1 MNPRLKAAAC
11 CLASA
16 LLSLP
21 VLVRSRSGAQNREAV
36 TRQAWTLDEAVAAL
50 SLQPRDAYL
59 QYVVLQLA
67 RRAGRF
73 DEFEPRV
80 RRLVSTDADARAER
94 RENIDLFSLFTG
106 ALAVQESLQLDA
118 MRSVTPM
125 RAQPPATGNANVR
138 ATNRNGNLSPSG

>member
-1 MNPRLKAAAC
+1 MTPRLKAAAC

-16 LLSLP
+16 LLLLP
-21 VLVRSRSGAQNREAV
+21 VLFTSRSGAQNREAL

-50 SLQPRDAYL
+50 ALQPRDAYL

-73 DEFEPRV
+73 NEIETRV
-80 RRLVSTDADARAER
+80 RGLVPDDAAARAER
-94 RENIDLFSLFTG
+94 RRGVDLFGLFAG

-118 MRSVTPM
+118 MRSVTP
-125 RAQPPATGNANVR
+125 RSTPTAFSGNMNA
-138 ATNRNGNLSPSG
+138 GLM

>member
-11 CLASA
+11 CILSFVLLTFA
-16 LLSLP
+16 LSP
-21 VLVRSRSGAQNREAV
+21 PPGGAQNREAV
-36 TRQAWTLDEAVAAL
+36 TRQAWTLDEAAAAL

-80 RRLVSTDADARAER
+80 RRLVTSDADARAER
-94 RENIDLFSLFTG
+94 RRNVDLFSLF
-106 ALAVQESLQLDA
+106 A
-118 MRSVTPM
+118 
-125 RAQPPATGNANVR
+125 
-138 ATNRNGNLSPSG
+138 

>member
-16 LLSLP
+16 LLLLP
-21 VLVRSRSGAQNREAV
+21 VLFTSSAQNREAV

-50 SLQPRDAYL
+50 ALQPRDAYL

-73 DEFEPRV
+73 DEVEPRV
-80 RRLVSTDADARAER
+80 RRLVPTDAEARDAR
-94 RENIDLFSLFTG
+94 RESADLFSLFSG
-106 ALAVQESLQLDA
+106 ALALQESLQLEIG
-118 MRSVTPM
+118 
-125 RAQPPATGNANVR
+125 RA
-138 ATNRNGNLSPSG
+138 SC

>member
-16 LLSLP
+16 LLFLP
-21 VLVRSRSGAQNREAV
+21 LLVSSRGGAQSREAV
-36 TRQAWTLDEAVAAL
+36 TRQAWKLDEAVAAL

-73 DEFEPRV
+73 DEVEPDV
-80 RRLVSTDADARAER
+80 RRLALSDADLRAER
-94 RENIDLFSLFTG
+94 RSGADLF
-106 ALAVQESLQLDA
+106 
-118 MRSVTPM
+118 
-125 RAQPPATGNANVR
+125 
-138 ATNRNGNLSPSG
+138 